1 MSDRITTTEF
11 QDFVDTTIFD
21 RNFMEIYDLY
31 QVAAGNDEAQSTYT
45 REAAPNGNIIISHEP
60 TNAHLI
66 LTPKAAEFF
75 PDWIIENLMEG
86 FDAESFYGMRHAEA
100 RDAEHDRD

>member
-1 MSDRITTTEF
+1 MNERITTTEF

-21 RNFMEIYDLY
+21 RNYMTIYDLY
-31 QVAAGNDEAQSTYT
+31 QVASGNDEAQCTYSQ
-45 REAAPNGNIIISHEP
+45 EVASNGNVVISHEP

-66 LTPKAAEFF
+66 LTPKAAEYF
-75 PDWIIENLMEG
+75 PDWIIENLMDG
-86 FDAESFYGMRHAEA
+86 FDAESFYGMKQAEM